1 MVNFKKYAVVVDSIN
16 NRVQICE
23 TVKGEWVKF
32 ADVKEFLKP
41 TTNSASAPCYSFAK
55 GKPCQLMVM
64 DMCSV
69 RPCQVTAQR
78 T

>member
-1 MVNFKKYAVVVDSIN
+1 MKDVFEVLMYAFAIYGAAKFTLSCVDVIF
-16 NRVQICE
+16 NRN
-23 TVKGEWVKF
+23 T
-32 ADVKEFLKP
+32 KEGTP
-41 TTNSASAPCYSFAK
+41 SASHNSASTPCYSFAK